1 MSDYDPSFVLLMTY
15 CEVRKCSYLKVLK
28 IYNKVE
34 QEEDWSSAR
43 NNNDQ
48 DERSYSQVEDD
59 AKNNLIQ
66 NLRMNLVNEPSIN
79 KKQHAAFQNDNIQVK
94 LNSE

>member
-1 MSDYDPSFVLLMTY
+1 
-15 CEVRKCSYLKVLK
+15 LKVLK

-34 QEEDWSSAR
+34 QEEDWNSAR

-59 AKNNLIQ
+59 AKDNLIQ
-66 NLRMNLVNEPSIN
+66 NLRMNLANEDAIT
-79 KKQHAAFQNDNIQVK
+79 KKQHAAF
-94 LNSE
+94 